1 MYSIATPLN
10 VEVKRRY
17 SQHPKF
23 SKYGI
28 NRTMNNSSEIILRPT
43 TVTDLEKLF
52 VIQLNEEANHI
63 AAFTSKDATDK
74 AAYLQ
79 KFTGLL
85 NDPTINNQTITVNNI
100 IIGSIAKFEMR
111 GHAEITYWIDKPF
124 WNKGVA
130 TAALR
135 KFLVIENT
143 RPIFAS
149 AAFDNIGSQKV
160 LEKAGFIKT
169 GTARGFAHARQAEI
183 EEFIYQLV

>member
-1 MYSIATPLN
+1 
-10 VEVKRRY
+10 
-17 SQHPKF
+17 
-23 SKYGI
+23 
-28 NRTMNNSSEIILRPT
+28 MNNSSEIILRPT

-79 KFTGLL
+79 KFTKLL
-85 NDPTINNQTITVNNI
+85 NDPTINNQTIIVNSNI
-100 IIGSIAKFEMR
+100 VGSIAKFEMR

-130 TAALR
+130 TVALK
-135 KFLVIENT
+135 KFLAIEKT

-160 LEKAGFIKT
+160 LEKAGFIKI
-169 GTARGFAHARQAEI
+169 GTDRGFAHARQAEI
-183 EEFIYQLV
+183 EEFIYQLM